1 MLNNIDAVI
10 FDLDGTLVDSMWMW
24 EEIDILFLNRFGI
37 SLPPT
42 LQKEIEGMSF
52 TETAIYFKET
62 FQLPQSLEEIKQE
75 WYNMAL
81 DKYAHEVP
89 LKKGAMNFLK
99 ELKNRGIH
107 TGIATSN
114 GIRLVE
120 ACMDS
125 LGLHSYIDVVCT
137 ACDVSKG
144 KPAPDIYLKV
154 AKDLEADRRKCL
166 VFEDVPM
173 GILAGKNA
181 GMRVCAVEDAFSEN
195 QRVQKR
201 RIADYY
207 IRSFSDIENNAYEV
221 LNHEE

>member
-1 MLNNIDAVI
+1 M
-10 FDLDGTLVDSMWMW
+10 
-24 EEIDILFLNRFGI
+24 
-37 SLPPT
+37 
-42 LQKEIEGMSF
+42 
-52 TETAIYFKET
+52 
-62 FQLPQSLEEIKQE
+62 
-75 WYNMAL
+75 
-81 DKYAHEVP
+81 
-89 LKKGAMNFLK
+89 
-99 ELKNRGIH
+99 
-107 TGIATSN
+107 
-114 GIRLVE
+114 
-120 ACMDS
+120 
-125 LGLHSYIDVVCT
+125 
-137 ACDVSKG
+137 SKG